1 MNKENLPKHVAI
13 VPDGNRRWAKKR
25 GLNSWQGHLAGAKI
39 TEEIVKQAFDLGINC
54 LSLWGGSWNNLT
66 KRSQGEINGLFKIYE
81 RYFRK
86 LTKSKEIYQN
96 QVKVNVIG
104 RWKEVLSKKTI
115 KVIEE
120 LIDKTKIHNQRQLN
134 FLIAYNGTDEMM
146 AAIKSIVQ
154 EARQNKG
161 LKIIPRLLESHL
173 WSYDLP
179 PVDLVIRTGSQGD
192 PHNSVGFMMWQ
203 TANSQLYFT
212 KTMYPDFKQKELM
225 KAVEDFIKR
234 QRRFGE

>member
-212 KTMYPDFKQKELM
+212 KTMYPDFKQKGLM